1 MISFWVGGSFFIV
14 LRINRYR
21 YFDKITIFTNIII
34 AVGANQKKSEK
45 SNENRAVI
53 AAVVDIRR
61 KKKIGRASCRE
72 RV

>member
-61 KKKIGRASCRE
+61 KKI
-72 RV
+72 